1 MATIPTQTHPSSTT
15 PIKTERRYTVSYV
28 PQQGNTSTPALN
40 LSGKW
45 LKEAGFDTGTGV
57 TVKIAG
63 DCIVLIPDNDEMK
76 ALREEIKQMKKMVNA
91 VKEGVLNAL

>member
-1 MATIPTQTHPSSTT
+1 MATIPTQTHPLSAT

-28 PQQGNTSTPALN
+28 PQQGYTSTPSLN

-45 LKEAGFDTGTGV
+45 LKEVGFNIGSGV

-63 DCIVLIPDNDEMK
+63 GCIVLIPDNDEMK
-76 ALREEIKQMKKMVNA
+76 ALREEIKQMKQAVKA

>member
-1 MATIPTQTHPSSTT
+1 MATIPTQTHPSSAT
-15 PIKTERRYTVSYV
+15 PIKTERRYTASYV
-28 PQQGNTSTPALN
+28 PQQGNTSTPSLN

-45 LKEAGFDTGTGV
+45 LKEVGFNIGTGV

-63 DCIVLIPDNDEMK
+63 GCIVLIPDNDEMK
-76 ALREEIKQMKKMVNA
+76 ALREEIKQMKQAVKA

>member
-1 MATIPTQTHPSSTT
+1 MATIPTQTHPSSAT

-28 PQQGNTSTPALN
+28 PQQGNTSTPSLN

-45 LKEAGFDTGTGV
+45 LKEVGFNIGTGV
-57 TVKIAG
+57 AVKIAG
-63 DCIVLIPDNDEMK
+63 GCIVLIPDNDEMK
-76 ALREEIKQMKKMVNA
+76 ALREEIKQMKQAVKA

>member
-1 MATIPTQTHPSSTT
+1 MATIPTQTHPSSAT

-28 PQQGNTSTPALN
+28 PQQGNTSTPSLN

-45 LKEAGFDTGTGV
+45 LKEVGFNIGSGV

-63 DCIVLIPDNDEMK
+63 GCIVLIPDNDEMK
-76 ALREEIKQMKKMVNA
+76 ALREEIKQMKQAVKA

>member
-1 MATIPTQTHPSSTT
+1 MATTPTQTHPSSGT

-28 PQQGNTSTPALN
+28 PQQGNTSTPSLN

-45 LKEAGFDTGTGV
+45 LKEVGFDTGTGV

-63 DCIVLIPDNDEMK
+63 GCIVLIPDNDEMK
-76 ALREEIKQMKKMVNA
+76 ALREEIKQMKNMVKA
-91 VKEGVLNAL
+91 VKEGGLNAL

>member
-1 MATIPTQTHPSSTT
+1 MATIPTQTHPSPAT

-28 PQQGNTSTPALN
+28 PQQGNTSMPSLN

-76 ALREEIKQMKKMVNA
+76 SLREEIKQMKKMVNA

>member
-1 MATIPTQTHPSSTT
+1 MATIPTQTHPSPAT

-28 PQQGNTSTPALN
+28 PQQGNASTPSLN

-45 LKEAGFDTGTGV
+45 LKEVGFDTGTGV

-63 DCIVLIPDNDEMK
+63 GCIVLIPDNDEMK
-76 ALREEIKQMKKMVNA
+76 ALREEIKQMKKTVKA
-91 VKEGVLNAL
+91 VKEGVLSAL

>member
-1 MATIPTQTHPSSTT
+1 MATIPTQTHPSSAT

-28 PQQGNTSTPALN
+28 PQQGNTSTPSLN

-45 LKEAGFDTGTGV
+45 LKEVGFNIGTGV

-76 ALREEIKQMKKMVNA
+76 ALRDEIKQMKKAVKA
-91 VKEGVLNAL
+91 VKEGVLRAL

>member
-1 MATIPTQTHPSSTT
+1 MATIPTQTHPSSAT

-28 PQQGNTSTPALN
+28 PQQGNTSTPSLN

-45 LKEAGFDTGTGV
+45 LNEVGFDTGTGV

-76 ALREEIKQMKKMVNA
+76 ALREEIKQMKNMVKA

>member
-1 MATIPTQTHPSSTT
+1 MATIPTQTHPSSAT

-28 PQQGNTSTPALN
+28 PQQGHTSTPSLN

-45 LKEAGFDTGTGV
+45 LKEVGFDTGTGV
-57 TVKIAG
+57 TLKIAG

-76 ALREEIKQMKKMVNA
+76 ALREEIKQMKKMVNV